1 MERLT
6 RDAVIAALR
15 AVGTEHEHEWLTERG
30 KQAHKVVE
38 KLADWLEGDAKSGDI
53 GLVRRPVGDLR
64 TGDLFTIEPIEAI
77 VTSVGQDGFVC
88 VDPLRSSAAD
98 VLQPAIPATTIVVV
112 ALINDAA

>member
-38 KLADWLEGDAKSGDI
+38 KLADWLEGDAKKETPD
-53 GLVRRPVGDLR
+53 
-64 TGDLFTIEPIEAI
+64 
-77 VTSVGQDGFVC
+77 
-88 VDPLRSSAAD
+88 
-98 VLQPAIPATTIVVV
+98 
-112 ALINDAA
+112 DAA